1 MKDENSLTFTAHVS
15 KVMTSMW
22 TWKLQLDLFE
32 ADLVTAAKLPAFY
45 QKNVSVALVVLPDGE

>member
-1 MKDENSLTFTAHVS
+1 MKDELSLAFTAHVS
-15 KVMTSMW
+15 KVMTSMG

-45 QKNVSVALVVLPDGE
+45 QKSVSVALVLLPEE